1 MIPRVR
7 PEILIFVVIGIL
19 EFLIAYFAYQ
29 EIVKVEDTSVS
40 LRVGSLNELTHAVAS
55 VIQLLPDSNDLGS
68 NDFKRGFKGFELM
81 QPRGYFSQGNKKE
94 NLINILILDSHG
106 KVIYDSANKQR
117 DSDLSG
123 DEAFGEALKTG
134 YGQKET
140 SGSDGEQIIS
150 VASVI
155 SGEGGVRGVVMASRS
170 DRVLRPLIH
179 RFQETA
185 VLVAVAAG
193 MAVLLLV
200 FLIFIYFLKPI
211 ELWFAYTDLFKKGQ
225 LPAQPNLRRT
235 RFRSLG
241 AAIDHIY
248 DSLSHRSYIEDLVTG
263 LSHEMRNPLTII
275 RSSAESM
282 LGNCERTPEDTIH
295 LEDMIR
301 HSDRMTNLITRVIT
315 VAGIEKKDYLKE
327 LKAFNFRFMIEEFI
341 REYRSRA
348 EDRKIKITA
357 DVTEDLVVYCDS
369 HLLLAAIGGLIQN
382 AMEHSPVGSTIELSA
397 HEGPKKVEIQI
408 RDHGTGIPDYA
419 IDRIYEKH
427 YSLPKE
433 TTNLKSSGLGLS
445 FVREVAALHWGDID
459 IKNHPEGGVLAK
471 LRIRRWDW

>member
-7 PEILIFVVIGIL
+7 PETLIFVVIGVL
-19 EFLIAYFAYQ
+19 ELLIAFFAYR
-29 EIVKVEDTSVS
+29 EIVKVEDATTA
-40 LRVGSLNELTHAVAS
+40 LREGYLNEITHAVAS
-55 VIQLLPDSNDLGS
+55 SVQLAVTATNFGQI
-68 NDFKRGFKGFELM
+68 NFEQGFKSFEQM
-81 QPRGYFSQGNKKE
+81 DPKGYYALGNRDKAS
-94 NLINILILDSHG
+94 LHL
-106 KVIYDSANKQR
+106 VIIDATGRVVYDSLKR
-117 DSDLSG
+117 WLGHDLSSYR
-123 DEAFGEALKTG
+123 EVREALISG
-134 YGQKET
+134 YGHSECHEL
-140 SGSDGEQIIS
+140 DGEEMMS
-150 VASVI
+150 VVSPVFAE
-155 SGEGGVRGVVMASRS
+155 GEVVGAVMASKS
-170 DRVLRPLIH
+170 DFVLKPVLH
-179 RFQETA
+179 RFQDA
-185 VLVAVAAG
+185 ARLVGLAAG
-193 MAVLLLV
+193 AAILLLV
-200 FLIFIYFLKPI
+200 LSLFIYFLKPI

-225 LPAQPNLRRT
+225 LPARPNLRRT
-235 RFRSLG
+235 RLRSLG

-248 DSLSHRSYIEDLVTG
+248 DSLSHRSYIEDLVTC
-263 LSHEMRNPLTII
+263 LSHEMRSPVAII
-275 RSSAESM
+275 RSSAELM
-282 LGNCERTPEDTIH
+282 LKNAERTPEDTIH

-301 HSDRMTNLITRVIT
+301 HSDRMANLITRVIT

-327 LKAFNFRFMIEEFI
+327 LKAFNFRFMIQEFV

-348 EDRKIKITA
+348 EERKMKITV
-357 DVTEDLVVYCDS
+357 DVPEDLVVYCDS
-369 HLLLAAIGGLIQN
+369 HLLLAAIGSLIQN

-419 IDRIYEKH
+419 IDRIFEKH